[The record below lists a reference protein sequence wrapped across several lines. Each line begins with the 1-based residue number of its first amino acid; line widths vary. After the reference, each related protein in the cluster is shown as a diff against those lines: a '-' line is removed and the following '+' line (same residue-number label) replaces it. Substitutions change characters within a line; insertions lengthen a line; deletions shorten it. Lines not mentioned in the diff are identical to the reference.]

1 MTKYEKWYSTII
13 ETRKATPYDGDY
25 SESHHII
32 PRCVG
37 GTDDKENLVVLSA
50 REHFICHLL
59 LSKIY
64 DDYRLKF
71 ALLMMTRVNEH
82 HQREIKINSKIYDYI
97 KRQNS
102 LACVIRNKSREYQR
116 GFVVGVSPTGESAR
130 FSSIEELP
138 EGWCR
143 GNKGRGKSKE
153 TLKNRKYYYDPNTLK
168 AKSFKEYEEVPDG
181 WLKGNPNAD
190 TSDKTNIRGTKYYH
204 NPATGEEARRNECPD
219 GWIEGRLLVWTT
231 DGIVNKQQ
239 NRYDAL
245 PDGYRFGRTNKSG
258 YKQNRRVR

>member
-1 MTKYEKWYSTII
+1 MTKYEKWYNTII

-37 GTDDKENLVVLSA
+37 GTDDKDNLVVLSA

-71 ALLMMTRVNEH
+71 ALLMMTRVNER

-116 GFVVGVSPTGESAR
+116 GYVTAQEIATGNIKR
-130 FSSIEELP
+130 FPSEKDI
-138 EGWCR
+138 
-143 GNKGRGKSKE
+143 
-153 TLKNRKYYYDPNTLK
+153 
-168 AKSFKEYEEVPDG
+168 PDG
-181 WLKGNPNAD
+181 WIRGSGSSGKTINKGKVYWHKEGKVISLDSGVEPPEGYVKGNINNKHIGKMF
-190 TSDKTNIRGTKYYH
+190 SGKKYYH
-204 NPATGEEARRNECPD
+204 NPATGEEARRNECPN
-219 GWIEGRLLVWTT
+219 GWIDGRLLVWIT
-231 DGIVNKQQ
+231 DGTVNKQQ
-239 NRYDAL
+239 NRYDEL
-245 PDGYRFGRTNKSG
+245 PNGYRFGRTSKSG